1 MSEITKQYEQDI
13 RTYARDPEPKIAE
26 AGRMG
31 ESLLWKISSK
41 SSRDSLIS
49 TIYYKVKRLADAV
62 EYGWTVDIPKAR
74 EELEEE
80 ISRAS

>member
-1 MSEITKQYEQDI
+1 MSEITKQYESDI
-13 RTYARDPEPKIAE
+13 REYARDSDPEVAK

-31 ESLLWKISSK
+31 ESLLWKTSGK

-49 TIYYKVKRLADAV
+49 SIYRAVKRLADAV
-62 EYGWTVDIPKAR
+62 EYGGTVDIPKAK
-74 EELEEE
+74 EELEAE

>member
-13 RTYARDPEPKIAE
+13 RTHARDSEPKIAE

-41 SSRDSLIS
+41 N
-49 TIYYKVKRLADAV
+49 AV